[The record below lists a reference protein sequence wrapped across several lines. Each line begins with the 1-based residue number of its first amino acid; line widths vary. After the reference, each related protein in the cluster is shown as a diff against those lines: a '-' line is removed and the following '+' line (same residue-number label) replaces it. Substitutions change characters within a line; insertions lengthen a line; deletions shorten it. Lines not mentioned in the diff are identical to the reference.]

1 MLFLILFFSFL
12 SYLYGA
18 IPFSYIATYLT
29 TGKNLGKE
37 GTGNVGV
44 TNAFKV
50 GGKLAGITTVI
61 GEISKAL
68 LPIYLGHYFFA
79 GDLTITLL
87 FVYCTLIGT
96 NFSIFLKGKGGRG
109 STVALWSLLIL
120 SPYSLI
126 LLLMLWLPV
135 IKLSRGNLTIKRIP
149 PFFIPIVIFLVE
161 RDIYFSL
168 FGLLTSFLFC
178 LSSYVKKDDFVEYG
192 ILHGRLNN
200 ESQIPKSKQTSN
212 DQNFK

>member
-1 MLFLILFFSFL
+1 MILQILFFAFL

-37 GTGNVGV
+37 GTGNIGV

-50 GGKLAGITTVI
+50 GGKIAGIITVT

-68 LPIYLGHYFFA
+68 LPIYLGYRLFS
-79 GDLTITLL
+79 GNLNITLI

-96 NFSIFLKGKGGRG
+96 SFSIFLRGKGGRG

-120 SPYSLI
+120 SPISLI
-126 LLLMLWLPV
+126 LLLFLWLPV
-135 IKLSRGNLTIKRIP
+135 IRLSRGNLSIKRIP
-149 PFFIPIVIFLVE
+149 PFFIPIVIFIVE
-161 RDIYFSL
+161 RDVFFAL
-168 FGLLTSFLFC
+168 FGLLTSFLF
-178 LSSYVKKDDFVEYG
+178 LLTSYLKKDDFVEYG
-192 ILHGRLNN
+192 IIHD
-200 ESQIPKSKQTSN
+200 KQ
-212 DQNFK
+212 K